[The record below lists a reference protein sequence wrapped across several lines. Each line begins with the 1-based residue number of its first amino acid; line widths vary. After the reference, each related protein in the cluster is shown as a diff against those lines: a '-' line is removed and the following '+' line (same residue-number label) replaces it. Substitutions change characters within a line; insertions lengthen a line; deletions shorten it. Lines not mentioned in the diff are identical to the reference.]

1 MISGIEHSL
10 GATESELW
18 SEEFSSFPGDMTE
31 TRHIQRQSL
40 LCFVAKSPADTD
52 EMTESRRAAKR
63 AETSDEERVCTCL
76 LACWRGWCVNG
87 MTKFIFWQKQF
98 VKSTEA
104 VSEGFQKRWIIEPHF
119 WRTVALLYDQAVGD
133 WQGWKDVETHQLTRM
148 LNWDELAG
156 CCAAVWPEDDSI
168 FGFALFYFSWQ
179 AATFDVKF
187 QAFRMCGVSMS
198 QMESLKQDRSQRTW
212 HYDLPKLISE
222 SWDTQII

>member
-1 MISGIEHSL
+1 
-10 GATESELW
+10 
-18 SEEFSSFPGDMTE
+18 
-31 TRHIQRQSL
+31 
-40 LCFVAKSPADTD
+40 
-52 EMTESRRAAKR
+52 
-63 AETSDEERVCTCL
+63 
-76 LACWRGWCVNG
+76 
-87 MTKFIFWQKQF
+87 
-98 VKSTEA
+98 
-104 VSEGFQKRWIIEPHF
+104 
-119 WRTVALLYDQAVGD
+119 
-133 WQGWKDVETHQLTRM
+133 M

-187 QAFRMCGVSMS
+187 QAFRMCGVSIS